1 MNRLSI
7 FTLKAQR
14 RLYANAFHMQ
24 PLLRPVCELDPYV
37 VSHIIYNKLMD
48 DKPCMIARLG
58 STELLAMVNY
68 LGVNCPNKNILKY
81 IKGESLA
88 WWWNNG
94 IIEQMQ
100 RWSGF
105 FPPTEKKIEQ
115 FCELMLADIKEV
127 DVLGSWLADEKYF
140 NGNLNGTKV
149 HLRLLEPFWSKEPWT
164 RALKDKKVLVVHP
177 FADTI
182 LQQYKKRDKLF
193 SIKDTLPNFTSL
205 SVIKAV
211 QTLGQASDEY
221 VDWFE
226 ALDCM
231 KHQIDNTDFDVC
243 LIGAGAYGF
252 PLAAHVKRI
261 GKKAVHLGGAL
272 QLLFGIKGKR
282 WEDPNYGV
290 QVWGIPY
297 GFYPSLINEFWTRP
311 LNIEKPETAQ
321 KVEGACY
328 W

>member
-1 MNRLSI
+1 MI
-7 FTLKAQR
+7 KVYYFVLKALR
-14 RLYANAFHMQ
+14 KLYAIAFRVKSL
-24 PLLRPVCELDPYV
+24 PKSVCVEDPDLA
-37 VSHIIYNKLMD
+37 SCIIYEKLMGEQ
-48 DKPCMIARLG
+48 PCMIARIG
-58 STELLAMVNY
+58 STELNTMVNY
-68 LGVNCPNKNILKY
+68 LGVKYPNKNILQY
-81 IKGESLA
+81 IKGKSLP
-88 WWWNNG
+88 WWWN
-94 IIEQMQ
+94 EATMKQMQ

-105 FPPTEKKIEQ
+105 FPPKEEKIEQ
-115 FCELMLADIKEV
+115 FCKLMLEDMKEI
-127 DVLGSWLADEKYF
+127 DLLGSWLVDECYF
-140 NGNLNGTKV
+140 DLDKITKV
-149 HLRLLEPFWSKEPWT
+149 HLRFLEPFWANVPWT
-164 RALKDKKVLVVHP
+164 RSLKGKKVLVIHP
-177 FADTI
+177 FAETI
-182 LQQYKKRDKLF
+182 LKQYGKRDHLF
-193 SIKDTLPNFTSL
+193 TIRDTLPDFASL

-221 VDWFE
+221 SDWFE
-226 ALDCM
+226 ALDSM
-231 KHQIDNTDFDVC
+231 KHQIDKADFDVC

-297 GFYPSLINEFWTRP
+297 GFYPSLLNEYWTRP